1 MVIKILGGK
10 KASIRYQLK
19 NPTAR
24 ILHGDPAV
32 TQQLIDASRF
42 SQKYCG
48 IVLSFEENIT
58 AETESAILDD
68 FRLLLRGGLEED
80 ALDILAVGHADK
92 IHPTT
97 KAIRPDYHITAVE
110 TDLRTGRH
118 VTIYHHRRDHDL
130 FYAWE
135 RMINIKYGLSRP
147 DDPAQHCNL
156 RRNWGCADE
165 QTTKKRIARSL
176 LDTVGRDTVEP

>member
-32 TQQLIDASRF
+32 TQRLIDGSHF

-68 FRLLLRGGLEED
+68 FRHLLRGGLEED

-97 KAIRPDYHITAVE
+97 KAMRPDYHITAVE
-110 TDLRTGRH
+110 TDLRTGRKI
-118 VTIYHHRRDHDL
+118 TIYHHRRDHDL

-147 DDPAQHCNL
+147 DDPARQPHDSDCQKT
-156 RRNWGCADE
+156 WPE
-165 QTTKKRIARSL
+165 PETIAR
-176 LDTVGRDTVEP
+176 RH

>member
-32 TQQLIDASRF
+32 TQRLIDGSNF

-68 FRLLLRGGLEED
+68 FRLLLRGGLE
-80 ALDILAVGHADK
+80 AVSYTHLDPFACRRLGQVPAGCRA
-92 IHPTT
+92 
-97 KAIRPDYHITAVE
+97 RPP
-110 TDLRTGRH
+110 RTSGQ
-118 VTIYHHRRDHDL
+118 
-130 FYAWE
+130 A
-135 RMINIKYGLSRP
+135 
-147 DDPAQHCNL
+147 A
-156 RRNWGCADE
+156 
-165 QTTKKRIARSL
+165 
-176 LDTVGRDTVEP
+176 

>member
-32 TQQLIDASRF
+32 TQRLIDGSNF

-97 KAIRPDYHITAVE
+97 KAMRPDYHITAVE
-110 TDLRTGRH
+110 TDLRTASGGATVGTPRRGVQGR
-118 VTIYHHRRDHDL
+118 IGYRG
-130 FYAWE
+130 
-135 RMINIKYGLSRP
+135 IGLTETATGPCLS
-147 DDPAQHCNL
+147 DDPSHPSFPATQ
-156 RRNWGCADE
+156 CAP
-165 QTTKKRIARSL
+165 L
-176 LDTVGRDTVEP
+176 G